1 MPPPLL
7 RHTLAVASATLVFSQ
22 PAPASTLFEGDT
34 KLACEAILCLSSGSR
49 PSECTPS
56 LQRFFSIRHKKA
68 WETIQARHDFLR
80 LCPSANQDERM
91 RSLVAAMAN
100 AAESCQAGPLNARL
114 RERKEVT
121 VCEPQT
127 NNRLPGSLRRDDQ
140 EPSCTTQTISV
151 IRNTLPQYCKAYFR
165 HAYIEPGDLRP
176 PRYVGVPEKGGRW
189 MD

>member
-80 LCPSANQDERM
+80 L
-91 RSLVAAMAN
+91 
-100 AAESCQAGPLNARL
+100 
-114 RERKEVT
+114 
-121 VCEPQT
+121 
-127 NNRLPGSLRRDDQ
+127 
-140 EPSCTTQTISV
+140 
-151 IRNTLPQYCKAYFR
+151 
-165 HAYIEPGDLRP
+165 
-176 PRYVGVPEKGGRW
+176 
-189 MD
+189 